1 MAYDQR
7 TAMRVRELLGPDV
20 DERRMFG
27 GVAFLLGGHMC
38 CGVLGRDLVL
48 RLGREGA
55 TRALKRPGV
64 RPMDFTGRPLSTMVY
79 VSAAA
84 CRSKPA
90 LARWIG
96 EAVAFARS
104 HPPKRPGKRS
114 PPRGGGVSGD
124 RRGSPRERRSSR

>member
-1 MAYDQR
+1 VAYDER
-7 TAMRVRELLGPDV
+7 TADRVRELLGPDADV
-20 DERRMFG
+20 RRMFG
-27 GVAFLLGGHMC
+27 GIAFLVGGHMC

-48 RLGREGA
+48 RLGRDGA
-55 TRALKRPGV
+55 SKALRRPGV

-96 EAVAFARS
+96 EALAFARS
-104 HPPKRPGKRS
+104 QPPKRPGSRS
-114 PPRGGGVSGD
+114 HPGRARVRGD
-124 RRGSPRERRSSR
+124 RPGSPGGRRSSR

>member
-1 MAYDQR
+1 
-7 TAMRVRELLGPDV
+7 MRVRELVGADA

-27 GVAFLLGGHMC
+27 GIAFLVGGHMC

-96 EAVAFARS
+96 EALTFARS
-104 HPPKRPGKRS
+104 QPPKHPGKGRR
-114 PPRGGGVSGD
+114 PRVGGISGD
-124 RRGSPRERRSSR
+124 RRGSREGRRSAR